1 MMLMTAMRFGSVE
14 VALNNVG
21 TWMTMLAFLI
31 GTVQCTSVIKLV
43 NDASVDD
50 GAIRMSLSS
59 WYNTKSFYANTVSV
73 ACLVMVIN
81 GLAWYFSSLRITGVT
96 TLLSMAYVL
105 NAFMIQSHYKWLG
118 EQIKGAELSTHMEG
132 QQTI

>member
-1 MMLMTAMRFGSVE
+1 
-14 VALNNVG
+14 
-21 TWMTMLAFLI
+21 MLAFLI

-81 GLAWYFSSLRITGVT
+81 GLAWYFSSLRIKGVT